1 MARKIPG
8 PEQFEKFYSDIYAE
22 RWETLKESL
31 SSSHQAVAYTGPF
44 IDKDLIPALDGASE
58 VSEHVFFRDG
68 VWPRPELVDY
78 RGEELKNYYLLD
90 YASYIC
96 AKLLA
101 TPERDCRYLDLCS
114 APGGKGLIIAGMM
127 SEGSTLICNELS
139 QKRRERLRTVVE
151 EYLPSDIRERVKVT
165 GHDAGRWCL
174 YEKDAFDA
182 VLLDAP
188 CSSERHLLQ
197 KPVHLKDWAPGRT
210 KRLAREQ
217 WKLLS
222 SAYLV
227 LRPGG
232 RLVYSTCS
240 ISPFENDEVVRK
252 LVQKYGDQVKVSAVE
267 LPIGEATEFGHL
279 VLPDKSNH
287 GPLYISL
294 IERIA

>member
-8 PEQFEKFYSDIYAE
+8 PLQFENFYSEIYGE
-22 RWETLKESL
+22 RWTALKESL
-31 SSSHQAVAYTGPF
+31 LAPHSAVAYKGPF
-44 IDKDLIPALDGASE
+44 VAKSSVTALASATE
-58 VSEHVFFRDG
+58 VHDHVFKKEG
-68 VWPRPELVDY
+68 VWPRPEVVDVE
-78 RGEELKNYYLLD
+78 GEELKNYYLLD

-96 AKLLA
+96 ARLLA
-101 TPERDCRYLDLCS
+101 NPTRDLRYLDLCS
-114 APGGKGLIIAGMM
+114 APGGKGLILAGLM
-127 SEGSTLICNELS
+127 SEGSSLICNELS
-139 QKRRERLRTVVE
+139 QKRRERLRSVVE
-151 EYLPSDIRERVKVT
+151 EYLPSSTRERVKVT

-174 YEKDAFDA
+174 YEKEAFDA

-227 LRPGG
+227 LKPGG

-240 ISPFENDEVVRK
+240 ISPYENDEVVRK
-252 LVQKYGDQVKVSAVE
+252 LVQKYPDHLKVVPIE
-267 LPIGEATEFGHL
+267 LELGEQTEFGKI
-279 VLPDKSNH
+279 VLPDQSGH
-287 GPLYISL
+287 GPLYISM
-294 IERIA
+294 IERL